1 MINDDTAPHSLE
13 PQFRKLGMSTSLL
26 KGVPTLTAPHTVCKE
41 GDTLNPNQVNLLKL
55 FGKTF
60 ATVSGPFSFSQT
72 HASRCQPTQARERRD
87 RRPVLAKKKQNSVR
101 ADTSSAPP
109 RQFQIVPLLGIHLTD
124 GSICGGS
131 EEATTAAAM
140 ADDEDAE

>member
-1 MINDDTAPHSLE
+1 LSTYAEQERLNLLTPHPLPIGPIMINDDTAPHSLE

-60 ATVSGPFSFSQT
+60 ATVSDLISYC
-72 HASRCQPTQARERRD
+72 H
-87 RRPVLAKKKQNSVR
+87 L
-101 ADTSSAPP
+101 
-109 RQFQIVPLLGIHLTD
+109 PLPI
-124 GSICGGS
+124 
-131 EEATTAAAM
+131 
-140 ADDEDAE
+140 

>member
-60 ATVSGPFSFSQT
+60 ATVSDSISYC
-72 HASRCQPTQARERRD
+72 H
-87 RRPVLAKKKQNSVR
+87 L
-101 ADTSSAPP
+101 
-109 RQFQIVPLLGIHLTD
+109 PLPI
-124 GSICGGS
+124 
-131 EEATTAAAM
+131 
-140 ADDEDAE
+140 